1 MRTLFLSLT
10 SLAVSGFLT
19 SAMATSYA
27 PPQDKEVKSAN
38 GKYTLKITAK
48 TGEHRVFVGNKELWS
63 FKRDVW
69 HHETFLSNDGA
80 HVVWV
85 AWRHVKDESTAKGE
99 AIAAYSA
106 EGKVVSKTYDQVSK
120 PRARGGREIGPIGDF
135 WRLWRGKVEQEGNA
149 VTIAVAGKD
158 ALVIDLADPKGGD

>member
-106 EGKVVSKTYDQVSK
+106 EGKVVSKGRTLAVSE
-120 PRARGGREIGPIGDF
+120 ARLMDANGKLLAIGTETCAIFPIA
-135 WRLWRGKVEQEGNA
+135 N
-149 VTIAVAGKD
+149 
-158 ALVIDLADPKGGD
+158 LAAR